1 MLNAQFVGYLDI
13 PGKYTVI
20 DSVVFRDS
28 LWLIV
33 KTDAGQEYVLYQV
46 DLETG
51 KATPVN
57 FEMQDDTSYT
67 DERIV
72 THEHNN

>member
-46 DLETG
+46 DLGTG

-57 FEMQDDTSYT
+57 LEMVDVQL
-67 DERIV
+67 
-72 THEHNN
+72 

>member
-46 DLETG
+46 DLGTG

-57 FEMQDDTSYT
+57 LEMADETSYT
-67 DERIV
+67 NERII